1 MRAVTTRINYLYYC
15 NRYICNIIRKCQ
27 ELLGVVRDRTDLARR
42 MRADDRDM
50 NPDNFLRLK
59 GVPMVYD
66 LINEIADAFCNHSAV
81 LSAFSVL
88 DPGNLPDSVTEIAE
102 YGKAKRR

>member
-1 MRAVTTRINYLYYC
+1 
-15 NRYICNIIRKCQ
+15 
-27 ELLGVVRDRTDLARR
+27 
-42 MRADDRDM
+42 
-50 NPDNFLRLK
+50 
-59 GVPMVYD
+59 MVYD

-102 YGKAKRR
+102 YGKVVIYFQISKNTHCNLS